1 MALIECKKCGA
12 TISDKAKACPKCGS
26 LKEINTTTLS
36 RNSNNQFYK
45 MSSWAFLLI
54 SIGYTIVKVYN
65 YNYDWH
71 RVELS
76 AISAI
81 LYSLAFYLY
90 SLAFY
95 LLIFTL
101 ALKGLKNGTNTATS
115 ILIISA
121 ISFVLCFIPEKD
133 LQLWCS
139 WIQRIMLL
147 ISFAIFAIKCKGWT
161 IKVASI
167 IQIVLRVMNIIN
179 LSFINSGKQLSDVYL
194 RYDFFC
200 GEILQVISAIFFVL
214 SIKDICQQNE

>member
-36 RNSNNQFYK
+36 INSNNQFYK

-54 SIGYTIVKVYN
+54 SIGAAIVKVYN
-65 YNYDWH
+65 YNLILDLGWYWED
-71 RVELS
+71 LS
-76 AISAI
+76 TISGI
-81 LYSLAFYLY
+81 LFG
-90 SLAFY
+90 LAFY

-101 ALKGLKNGTNTATS
+101 ALKGLKNGTNTVTS

-121 ISFVLCFIPEKD
+121 ISYVLCFIPEKD

-167 IQIVLRVMNIIN
+167 IQIVLRVMTIIN
-179 LSFINSGKQLSDVYL
+179 LSIINSGQQLSDVFWMYN
-194 RYDFFC
+194 FFY
-200 GEILQVISAIFFVL
+200 GEILHVISAIFFVA
-214 SIKDICQQNE
+214 NPFW

>member
-36 RNSNNQFYK
+36 INSNNQFYK

-54 SIGYTIVKVYN
+54 SIGAAIVKVYN
-65 YNYDWH
+65 YNLILDLGWYWED
-71 RVELS
+71 LS
-76 AISAI
+76 TISGI
-81 LYSLAFYLY
+81 LFG
-90 SLAFY
+90 LAFY

-101 ALKGLKNGTNTATS
+101 ALKGLKNGTNTVTS

-121 ISFVLCFIPEKD
+121 ISYVLCFIPEKD

-139 WIQRIMLL
+139 WIQRIMLI

-167 IQIVLRVMNIIN
+167 IQIVLRVMTIIN
-179 LSFINSGKQLSDVYL
+179 LSIINSGQQLSDVFWMYN
-194 RYDFFC
+194 FFY
-200 GEILQVISAIFFVL
+200 GEILHVISAIFFVL

>member
-54 SIGYTIVKVYN
+54 SIGATIVKAYN
-65 YNYDWH
+65 YNLIRNYGWYWE
-71 RVELS
+71 ELS
-76 AISAI
+76 AISGI
-81 LYSLAFYLY
+81 LFG
-90 SLAFY
+90 LAFY

-101 ALKGLKNGTNTATS
+101 ALKGLKNGTNTVTS

-121 ISFVLCFIPEKD
+121 ISYVLCFIPEKD

-139 WIQRIMLL
+139 WIQRIMLI
-147 ISFAIFAIKCKGWT
+147 ISFAIFAIKCKVWT
-161 IKVASI
+161 VKVASI
-167 IQIVLRVMNIIN
+167 IQIVLRVMTIIN
-179 LSFINSGKQLSDVYL
+179 LSIINSGQQLSDVFW
-194 RYDFFC
+194 RYNFFY
-200 GEILQVISAIFFVL
+200 GEILHVISAIFFVL

>member
-36 RNSNNQFYK
+36 INSNNQFYK

-54 SIGYTIVKVYN
+54 SIGAAIVKVYN
-65 YNYDWH
+65 YNLILDLGWYWED
-71 RVELS
+71 LS
-76 AISAI
+76 TISGI
-81 LYSLAFYLY
+81 LFG
-90 SLAFY
+90 LAFY

-101 ALKGLKNGTNTATS
+101 ALKGLKNGTNTVTS

-121 ISFVLCFIPEKD
+121 ISSVLCFIPEKD

-139 WIQRIMLL
+139 WIQRIMLI

-167 IQIVLRVMNIIN
+167 IQIVLRVMTIIN
-179 LSFINSGKQLSDVYL
+179 LSIINSGQQLSDVFWMYN
-194 RYDFFC
+194 FFY
-200 GEILQVISAIFFVL
+200 GEILHVISAIFFVL

>member
-36 RNSNNQFYK
+36 INSNNQFYK

-54 SIGYTIVKVYN
+54 SIGAAIVKVYN
-65 YNYDWH
+65 YNLILDLGWYWED
-71 RVELS
+71 LS
-76 AISAI
+76 TISGI
-81 LYSLAFYLY
+81 LFG
-90 SLAFY
+90 LAFY

-101 ALKGLKNGTNTATS
+101 ALKGLKNGTNTVTS

-121 ISFVLCFIPEKD
+121 ISYVLCFIPEKD

-167 IQIVLRVMNIIN
+167 IQIVLRVMTIIN
-179 LSFINSGKQLSDVYL
+179 LSIINSGQQLSDVFWMYN
-194 RYDFFC
+194 FFY
-200 GEILQVISAIFFVL
+200 GEILHVISAIFFVL